1 MRASGAWHGLSWSP
15 PHAAQSLP
23 SPWGPDLCPESRPR
37 PIGPG
42 LAARGAGGGLC
53 RKTRVDPP
61 AGRTGRGWVRA
72 PLGRWG
78 PAAAGSPGSPGAVQ
92 PLRRALAAL
101 PSPAS
106 RASSSPPLASPGS
119 ARPPGF
125 LDSQGPCCCLS
136 AFDSALSAP
145 TPCAFPFLPCEL
157 VHTVWG
163 PTPRPDFSVA
173 WAGAAPW
180 VQGGRDVAP
189 EPGGTVRAATGPFP
203 DQAETRW
210 VARRG
215 LILPKRAL
223 RPVASLPRTHG
234 AQPGDI
240 LGGQNQALRARG
252 RQETGAV

>member
-42 LAARGAGGGLC
+42 LAARGAGGGPC

-61 AGRTGRGWVRA
+61 AGRTRRGWVRA

-101 PSPAS
+101 PSLAS

-119 ARPPGF
+119 ACPPGF

-136 AFDSALSAP
+136 AFDSVLSAP
-145 TPCAFPFLPCEL
+145 SALCFPFPPLRACPHC
-157 VHTVWG
+157 VG
-163 PTPRPDFSVA
+163 PNTKARLFCGLGRGSPVGTGRQGRGPRAWRYSESSHRPLPRP
-173 WAGAAPW
+173 
-180 VQGGRDVAP
+180 GGD
-189 EPGGTVRAATGPFP
+189 
-203 DQAETRW
+203 
-210 VARRG
+210 
-215 LILPKRAL
+215 
-223 RPVASLPRTHG
+223 SL
-234 AQPGDI
+234 
-240 LGGQNQALRARG
+240 G
-252 RQETGAV
+252 RQAWSHPSETGFATCGEFA